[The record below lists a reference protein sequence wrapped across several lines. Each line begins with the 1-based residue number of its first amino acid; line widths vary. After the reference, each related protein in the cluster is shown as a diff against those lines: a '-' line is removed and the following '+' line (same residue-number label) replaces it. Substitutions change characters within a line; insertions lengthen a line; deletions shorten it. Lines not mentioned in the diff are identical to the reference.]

1 MGGSIFGRYFRV
13 STFGESHGPAIGCVI
28 DGCPAGLSVSIE
40 AIQQELNRR
49 RPGQSGITSPRDE
62 KDRVEVL
69 SGLLETGDGWV
80 TLGTPIA
87 MLIRNEDAR
96 PQDYSE
102 AAKAYRPS
110 HADYTYDAKY
120 GIRDARGGGRS
131 SARETAARVAAG
143 AIAQQLLAT
152 QGIEVVA
159 WVQALGGIQASESL
173 KLNPPSRKEVDAN
186 DLRCPDVEALP
197 LMQAAL
203 AEAMTEGDTLG
214 GIVGFA
220 ASGVP
225 AGLGEPVFDKL
236 HAELG
241 KAFFS
246 INAVKGVGFGEG
258 FGAATM
264 RGSAHNDAFETRDGQ
279 IRTAT
284 NRSGGIQGGI
294 SNGEIISAELAFKP
308 IATLRREQATVTKE
322 GEATMLGVKG
332 RHDPTVLP
340 RAVPIVEAMGAL
352 VLADAWL
359 AQRLAR
365 LV

>member
-1 MGGSIFGRYFRV
+1 MGGSIFGRFFRV
-13 STFGESHGPAIGCVI
+13 STFGESHGPAIGCIV
-28 DGCPAGLSVSIE
+28 DGCPAGLQINL
-40 AIQQELNRR
+40 ATIQQELNRR
-49 RPGQSGITSPRDE
+49 RPGQSELTSPRDE
-62 KDRVEVL
+62 KDKVEIL
-69 SGLLETGDGWV
+69 SGLLQTDEGWI

-102 AAKAYRPS
+102 VSKAYRPS
-110 HADYTYDAKY
+110 HADFTYDAKY

-159 WVQALGGIQASESL
+159 WVQALGGIQASHAFKEH
-173 KLNPPSRKEVDAN
+173 PPTREQVDAN
-186 DLRCPDVEALP
+186 ALRCPDNEALP
-197 LMQAAL
+197 QMEAVLSAAM
-203 AEAMTEGDTLG
+203 AEGDTLG

-220 ASGVP
+220 ASGVT

-258 FGAATM
+258 FEAATM
-264 RGSAHNDAFETRDGQ
+264 RGSAHNDAFEAHEGQ
-279 IRTAT
+279 IRTVT

-294 SNGEIISAELAFKP
+294 SNGEIITAELAFKP
-308 IATLRREQATVTKE
+308 IATLRREQQTVTKD
-322 GEATMLGVKG
+322 GQATMLGVKG

-352 VLADAWL
+352 VLVDAWL
-359 AQRLAR
+359 AQRLAK
-365 LV
+365 L